1 MKDSSKKMLL
11 GAEIIGGL
19 GLAISVGYAL
29 VRIGRKKEKRCAEK
43 EMRKIKK
50 EYQEIIEEVETEGM
64 IKARILKGIKNQV
77 KGKIS
82 GKEILKVI
90 VPEIIEKL
98 EPKNRAEFKSACINI
113 IVETVP
119 LARIK
124 EVPKN
129 IEELEDLM
137 RESGTYETYENY
149 LEQIYSRK

>member
-1 MKDSSKKMLL
+1 
-11 GAEIIGGL
+11 
-19 GLAISVGYAL
+19 
-29 VRIGRKKEKRCAEK
+29 
-43 EMRKIKK
+43 MRKIKK

-137 RESGTYETYENY
+137 RESETYETYENY
-149 LEQIYSRK
+149 LEQIYSKK